1 MEKSLKTTAMKK
13 LAMLFILIA
22 LVASCSTSKKV
33 SDKTTGNTSSSVT
46 VAQDGSS
53 FEKAVII
60 KEKSELTGV
69 DAEYAWLKKNYP
81 GYKVKSQA
89 LTNHNKKPYDILT
102 ILTSSGEEKV
112 IYFDISNFY
121 GHF

>member
-81 GYKVKSQA
+81 GHKVKSQA

>member
-1 MEKSLKTTAMKK
+1 MKK
-13 LAMLFILIA
+13 IVLLFVMLT
-22 LVASCSTSKKV
+22 LVVSCSTSKKS
-33 SDKTTGNTSSSVT
+33 SDKTTGNYSTSAT

-53 FEKAVII
+53 YEKAVII

-69 DAEYAWLKKNYP
+69 DAEYTWLKKNYP
-81 GYKVKSQA
+81 GYKMKSQA
-89 LTNHNKKPYDILT
+89 VKNYNKKPYDILT
-102 ILTSSGEEKV
+102 ILTASGEEKV

>member
-1 MEKSLKTTAMKK
+1 MKN
-13 LAMLFILIA
+13 LVMLLILVT
-22 LVASCSTSKKV
+22 LVASCSTMKKS
-33 SDKTTGNTSSSVT
+33 SDNTTGKAGSGLA

-53 FEKAVII
+53 YEKAVII
-60 KEKSELTGV
+60 QEKSELTGV
-69 DAEYAWLKKNYP
+69 DAEYSWLKKYYP

-89 LTNHNKKPYDILT
+89 VTNYKNKPYDILT
-102 ILTSSGEEKV
+102 IITSSGEQKV